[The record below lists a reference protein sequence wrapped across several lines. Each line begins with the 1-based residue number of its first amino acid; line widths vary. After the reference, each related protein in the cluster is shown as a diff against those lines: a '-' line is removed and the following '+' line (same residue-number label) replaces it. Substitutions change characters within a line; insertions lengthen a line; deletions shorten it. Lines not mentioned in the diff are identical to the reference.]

1 MKKIYK
7 SLTVSAIV
15 ATVSLSA
22 LPQSLAITHESQPTK
37 QQRTVLFDRSHG
49 QTAGAADWV
58 SDGAFS
64 DYADSIQKQG
74 YDVKAIDGHSN
85 ITEASLKSSKIFV
98 IPEANIP
105 FKESEQAAIVNYV
118 KQGGNVVFISDHY
131 NADRNLNR
139 IDSSEAMNGYRRGA
153 YEDMSKGMNA
163 EEKSSTAMQGVKS
176 VSMHAGS
183 TLAITNPEKAKGI
196 VYTPEQL
203 PAKSKWSHA
212 VDQGI
217 YNGGG
222 KAEGPYV
229 AISKVGKG
237 KAAFIGDSSLV
248 EDSSP
253 KYVREDNGE
262 KKKTYDGFKEQDNG
276 KLLNNITAWMSKDS
290 DGKSLKASGLTLDTK
305 TKLLDFE
312 RPERSTEPEKEPW
325 SQPPSG
331 YKWYDPTTFKAGS
344 YGSEKGAD
352 PQPNTPDDHTPP
364 NQNVKISF
372 DIPQNVSVNEPF
384 EVTIHLKGFEANQT
398 LENLRV
404 GIYKE
409 GGRQIG
415 QFSSKDNDYNPP
427 GYSTLPT
434 VKADENG
441 NATIKI
447 NAKVLESMEGSKIRL
462 KLGDKT
468 LITTD
473 FK

>member
-105 FKESEQAAIVNYV
+105 FKESEQAAIVKYV

-276 KLLNNITAWMSKDS
+276 KLLNNITAWMSKDN
-290 DGKSLKASGLTLDTK
+290 DGKSLKASSLTLDTK

-364 NQNVKISF
+364 NQNEKVTF
-372 DIPQNVSVNEPF
+372 DIPQNVSVNEPL
-384 EVTIHLKGFEANQT
+384 EMTIHLKGFEANQT

-441 NATIKI
+441 NVTIKV

>member
-105 FKESEQAAIVNYV
+105 FKESEQAAIVKYV

-276 KLLNNITAWMSKDS
+276 KLLNNITAWMSKDN

-364 NQNVKISF
+364 NQNEKVTF

-384 EVTIHLKGFEANQT
+384 EMTIHLKGFEANQT

-441 NATIKI
+441 NATIKV

>member
-15 ATVSLSA
+15 ATISLSV
-22 LPQSLAITHESQPTK
+22 LPQSLAITHESQHTK

-118 KQGGNVVFISDHY
+118 KHGGNVVFISDHY

-176 VSMHAGS
+176 SDWLSTNFGVRFRYNALGDLNTSNIVSSKESFGITEGVKSVSMHAGS

-217 YNGGG
+217 YNGAV
-222 KAEGPYV
+222 KQ
-229 AISKVGKG
+229 KV
-237 KAAFIGDSSLV
+237 
-248 EDSSP
+248 P
-253 KYVREDNGE
+253 
-262 KKKTYDGFKEQDNG
+262 
-276 KLLNNITAWMSKDS
+276 M
-290 DGKSLKASGLTLDTK
+290 
-305 TKLLDFE
+305 
-312 RPERSTEPEKEPW
+312 
-325 SQPPSG
+325 
-331 YKWYDPTTFKAGS
+331 
-344 YGSEKGAD
+344 
-352 PQPNTPDDHTPP
+352 
-364 NQNVKISF
+364 
-372 DIPQNVSVNEPF
+372 
-384 EVTIHLKGFEANQT
+384 
-398 LENLRV
+398 
-404 GIYKE
+404 
-409 GGRQIG
+409 
-415 QFSSKDNDYNPP
+415 
-427 GYSTLPT
+427 
-434 VKADENG
+434 
-441 NATIKI
+441 
-447 NAKVLESMEGSKIRL
+447 
-462 KLGDKT
+462 
-468 LITTD
+468 
-473 FK
+473 